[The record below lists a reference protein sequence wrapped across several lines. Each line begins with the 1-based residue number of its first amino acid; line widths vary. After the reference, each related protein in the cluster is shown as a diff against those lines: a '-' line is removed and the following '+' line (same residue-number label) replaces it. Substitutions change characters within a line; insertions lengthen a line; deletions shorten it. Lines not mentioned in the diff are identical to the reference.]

1 MTTRIIRNGKSLQV
15 CSRCIYD
22 ETIYG
27 ITFDADGVCSYCHT
41 MDSLASQYNTGKPE
55 GKKALEN
62 IISQIK
68 RDGKGKKYD
77 CVIGVSGGTDSSFLI
92 AKVLEWGLRPLAVHY
107 DNTWNTAIATEN
119 IRKVLGKLKVDLYTH
134 VIDNKEAD
142 DIFLSFM
149 KAGVPELD
157 ASTDLALAE
166 VMYRAASKY
175 GVKYVI
181 EGHSF
186 VTEGIAP
193 IGSMYF
199 DGKYIKSIHKRFGRV
214 KMKTYPLMD
223 FKNFMKWT
231 LVKQIRKIRP
241 FWYIDYSKEAAREY
255 LQKEFGWEYYGGHH
269 LENRITAMQHTY
281 YNPVKF
287 GIDNRNL
294 SLAAAARSGLR
305 PREDAI
311 KAFYEEEPKA
321 EEGLLD
327 YFKERMQLD
336 DEKLQA
342 LMSIPNRTYRDYPT
356 YKPRFEKL
364 RPLFY
369 LLAKA
374 SLVPMSFYIKYT
386 SKDHGKK
393 KEG

>member
-1 MTTRIIRNGKSLQV
+1 METITHKGKVLQV
-15 CSRCIYD
+15 CTRCIYD
-22 ETIYG
+22 ETIRG
-27 ITFDADGVCSYCHT
+27 ISFDDAGVCNFCHM
-41 MDSLASQYNTGKPE
+41 MDSLLEQYQTGKPE
-55 GKKALEN
+55 GLRKLNE
-62 IISQIK
+62 IIEQIK

-77 CVIGVSGGTDSSFLI
+77 CVIGVSGGTDSSYLL
-92 AKVLEWGLRPLAVHY
+92 AKVIEWGLKPLAVHY

-119 IRKVLGKLKVDLYTH
+119 IRKVLSKLNVDLYTY
-134 VIDNKEAD
+134 VVDNKEAD

-199 DGKYIKSIHKRFGRV
+199 DGKYIQSIHRQFGRLP
-214 KMKTYPLMD
+214 MKTYPLMH
-223 FKNFMKWT
+223 FAAFMKWT
-231 LVKQIRKIRP
+231 LFKRIKKIRP
-241 FWYIDYSKEAAREY
+241 FWYMDYSKEQAREY

-281 YNPVKF
+281 YNYVKF

-294 SLAAAARSGLR
+294 SLAAAARSGSM
-305 PREDAI
+305 PRAEAMDI
-311 KAFYEEEPKA
+311 YFNQSPTA
-321 EEGLLD
+321 EEGLLT
-327 YFKERMQLD
+327 YFKERMNLTDAQLHS
-336 DEKLQA
+336 
-342 LMSIPNRTYRDYPT
+342 LMSIPNKSYKDYPT
-356 YKPRFEKL
+356 YKPLFESL

-369 LLAKA
+369 MLAKA
-374 SLVPMSFYIKYT
+374 SLVPMSFYLKYT
-386 SKDHGKK
+386 TKDQR
-393 KEG
+393 